1 MIFGNLVDRAAR
13 RPSGILGYLLY
24 RFPLGHKPG
33 FNLVLDQLPPRAADS
48 IAEIGCGGGVFMRR
62 ALKSGCRGLAVD
74 HSLDMVANATRLNRS
89 AVKSGRLAV
98 LLGDAAQL
106 PADDGSFDK
115 AYCLNAFFFF
125 PDPQKSIA
133 EMARILKPGGR
144 LALVT
149 SPPEF
154 ERHIARFSR
163 RMASS
168 MRFDSLDTLDAWMK
182 AAGLITEE
190 MRTVPN
196 AGNLVIAR
204 KETVT

>member
-13 RPSGILGYLLY
+13 RPSGLLGYLLY
-24 RFPLGHKPG
+24 RFPLGHRPG
-33 FNLVLDQLPPRAADS
+33 FDLVLDRLPPEADDR

-62 ALKSGCRGLAVD
+62 ALMSGCQGLAID
-74 HSLDMVANATRLNRS
+74 HSPDMVNNASRLNHHE
-89 AVKSGRLAV
+89 VKSGRLEV
-98 LLGDAAQL
+98 LHGDAAQL
-106 PADDGSFDK
+106 PASDSSFDK

-125 PDPQKSIA
+125 PDPQASIA

-154 ERHIARFSR
+154 EPQIARFSK

-168 MRFDSLDTLDAWMK
+168 MRFDAIETLDDWMRT
-182 AAGLITEE
+182 AGLETEE
-190 MRTVPN
+190 MKTTPN
-196 AGNLVIAR
+196 AGNLIIAR
-204 KETVT
+204 KGAVA

>member
-13 RPSGILGYLLY
+13 RPSGMLGYLLY

-33 FNLVLDQLPPRAADS
+33 FDLVLDRLPPQAEDR
-48 IAEIGCGGGVFMRR
+48 IAEIGCGGGVFMGR
-62 ALKSGCRGLAVD
+62 ALKSGCRALAID
-74 HSLDMVANATRLNRS
+74 HSPDMVANATRLNRS
-89 AVKSGRLAV
+89 AVQSGRLAV
-98 LLGDAAQL
+98 LQGDAAQL
-106 PADDGSFDK
+106 PAGDGSFDK

-154 ERHIARFSR
+154 ERHIARFSK

-168 MRFDSLDTLDAWMK
+168 MRFDSLETLGAWMQ
-182 AAGLITEE
+182 AAGFVTEE
-190 MRTVPN
+190 MRAVPN